1 MAQLRDRETLLLLDF
16 FPNAPDANKTYV
28 AVENMN
34 IHAHSLLL
42 GPTESKMVTRPFEW
56 KFGV

>member
-42 GPTESKMVTRPFEW
+42 GPTESKMVTRPFE
-56 KFGV
+56 